1 MGMRVEAVERRLRE
15 PVVAAA
21 RFRTSRPAT
30 GSGDWISTLLA
41 PVSLVMARRDEGLP
55 RRVVVA
61 VTESRVYL
69 FGTTGQELGAWGRA
83 QLQTSAQRAGD
94 EWELWVNPPGNRSGF
109 ELRGRRGPA
118 INAVVDALRA
128 RA

>member
-1 MGMRVEAVERRLRE
+1 MGMRVEAVERRLGE

-30 GSGDWISTLLA
+30 GSGDWISTILT

-61 VTESRVYL
+61 VTADRVYL
-69 FGTTGQELGAWGRA
+69 LATRGREAGAWGRT
-83 QLQTSAQRAGD
+83 QVQTLAERAGD
-94 EWELWVNPPGNRSGF
+94 CWELWINPPGDRSGF
-109 ELRGRRGPA
+109 ELRGRQEPA
-118 INAVVDALRA
+118 TDAVVNALKA
-128 RA
+128 RP